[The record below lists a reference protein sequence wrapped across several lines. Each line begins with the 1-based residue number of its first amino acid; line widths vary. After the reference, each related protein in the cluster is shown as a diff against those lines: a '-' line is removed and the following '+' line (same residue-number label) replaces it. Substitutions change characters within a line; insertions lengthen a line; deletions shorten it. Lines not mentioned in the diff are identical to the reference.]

1 MRTKSSAAGHLLL
14 AMFLIAVMLA
24 AGCGSSGIQIVGQKA
39 DTVNLRFIGYKV
51 GKSKVEEID
60 TILNRY
66 MEENEDVVIVY
77 EGIAENYV
85 DIMSDRLQS
94 GRAGDLFMIGDQAV
108 STYAA
113 NGWYGTKIADLSGE
127 EFVRQYSPMIRKMI
141 TLDGQVPAVPMCLS
155 TVGMLGNMDVL
166 SACGI
171 DRMPDTFNEWVRDM
185 ETVQEY
191 GFTPM
196 VNYQGNAASLSFLM
210 AGRSVAAY
218 VEGVKTYDE
227 GVTAAEIFSRGITDI
242 YGLIEA
248 GLIDRAQFAAE
259 TEARAYQTVL
269 GEEFASGGVAFA
281 VAPSWTLTAFQSG
294 EPEFEYR
301 YAGLPVGD
309 AGPLAGVRAS
319 VLVAVN
325 NEGEHRKE
333 AAAFLDFLMQP
344 EHIERY
350 AAAQTSL
357 SPLAGAK
364 TDDPLLAQ
372 PLALIEAGRIFS
384 DTDARIPFN
393 LLKLLNEATLQ
404 MADGEPL
411 EQILTGFAVSVR
423 ETMSS
428 NAANR

>member
-77 EGIAENYV
+77 EGIAEHYV

-191 GFTPM
+191 
-196 VNYQGNAASLSFLM
+196 
-210 AGRSVAAY
+210 
-218 VEGVKTYDE
+218 
-227 GVTAAEIFSRGITDI
+227 
-242 YGLIEA
+242 
-248 GLIDRAQFAAE
+248 
-259 TEARAYQTVL
+259 
-269 GEEFASGGVAFA
+269 
-281 VAPSWTLTAFQSG
+281 
-294 EPEFEYR
+294 
-301 YAGLPVGD
+301 
-309 AGPLAGVRAS
+309 
-319 VLVAVN
+319 
-325 NEGEHRKE
+325 
-333 AAAFLDFLMQP
+333 
-344 EHIERY
+344 
-350 AAAQTSL
+350 
-357 SPLAGAK
+357 
-364 TDDPLLAQ
+364 
-372 PLALIEAGRIFS
+372 
-384 DTDARIPFN
+384 
-393 LLKLLNEATLQ
+393 
-404 MADGEPL
+404 
-411 EQILTGFAVSVR
+411 
-423 ETMSS
+423 
-428 NAANR
+428 